1 MDRSWMS
8 KDRRSKDYADG
19 VESLIAFALQYST
32 YKNSIKCPCLQCDA
46 APNGPPTSRAEWHH
60 TVEFNDVDSTIEMVQ
75 VAYDDR
81 KNDPK
86 LFETLLED
94 AQKPLYPGCRNFTKL
109 SALVKLYNLKARYGW
124 SDKSF
129 SELLSILGDMLPL
142 NNELHLSMYEAKKTL
157 NTLGMEYE
165 KIHACPN
172 DCILYRNELKDATSC
187 PTCGTSRWKLDGTGT
202 KKRKGVL
209 AKVMWYFPPIPR
221 FRRLFQSLKIAKDL
235 IWPAQER
242 EFDGK
247 MHHPSDSP
255 SWKLVDHRWPD
266 FASEPKNLR
275 LAISTDGVECYD
287 VHQQEVFTLKAVLLW
302 TINDFPAYGNL
313 SGCVVKG
320 YFACPICGEDTFS
333 HRLKHGKKNSYTG
346 HRRFLPCNHPFR
358 KQKKAFNGK
367 QEFSSP
373 PQPLS
378 GEEILRK
385 IDVISNSWGKNKNS
399 QGKLNVNTINC
410 WKKKSIFFDLEYW
423 KYLHVRHSLDAMH
436 IEKNVCESIIG
447 TLLNIPGKMKDGL
460 NSRLDLLEMGL
471 RCELGPSKVV
481 DVSALD
487 KLQNDLVVTLCLLE
501 KYFPPSFFD
510 IMLHLTIHLVREVR
524 LCGPVYLRW
533 MYPFERFMKVLK
545 GYVRNRNRP
554 EGCIAECYIV
564 EEAIEFCTEYLSN
577 VDAIGIPISANI
589 DQKVGAQIP
598 GGQIVTIDSN
608 LWLHA
613 HHYVL
618 ENTTIVQPYIEIPV
632 FKCDWVDNK
641 NGIKVDDLA
650 FTLVDFSKIAHK
662 SNPFILASQAK
673 QVFYVQDQLDPRW
686 SVVLS
691 TPQKDFLDMERGED
705 FVDNSI
711 EHHLFIGALPQIE
724 ALDATCHGMGCNSH
738 KIGESAVHLTSYL
751 GVLARTMVLIRYKT
765 WHVVPKQLKDKLWD
779 SIEHIVEGS
788 KGKKDDTFDEV
799 AISVIEKIDKLL
811 KESQENG
818 RSVSGSNDILV
829 EALGTPEYSGRVRAK
844 GKHYTPRQYFN
855 SAANCAI
862 RDFIATSKEE
872 QRIFQAE
879 VLAKLSQVGAVTP
892 QSDVSSSNMKQKQL
906 LLPEAVDKPIR
917 KVEDVT
923 PPEAIEPQKKVRKF
937 ELAIDTKEN
946 IVAGGTIILE
956 CGPNYLVVVDAP
968 YDSSA
973 PLPIPI
979 PGQTT
984 TVGAAN
990 GYQVLWPTNLVI
1002 IYTPILVL
1010 VALEMKKMIAYY
1022 LDPMACQPCDD
1033 LKDIVNMAMRINPPE
1048 KQKTSKREPTWVKV
1062 VCPRQPGSVECG
1074 YYVMRY
1080 MKEIIANPNQLTSK
1094 VVQKGI
1100 GHSINNVTTALDE
1113 GHPQTIQIYHQK
1125 NFEIEH
1131 LEMHGNYRKWRSE
1144 IRYDSISLESPHSRA
1159 QRISPSLSSSDPGI
1173 LNKLRDLYTWED
1185 GTHNSGLLR
1194 YGSEASHW
1202 ILKKVSGPM
1211 EGQLFTFGD
1220 GTFGALGLEDFEVM
1234 KLIGPPPAS

>member
-1 MDRSWMS
+1 
-8 KDRRSKDYADG
+8 
-19 VESLIAFALQYST
+19 
-32 YKNSIKCPCLQCDA
+32 
-46 APNGPPTSRAEWHH
+46 
-60 TVEFNDVDSTIEMVQ
+60 
-75 VAYDDR
+75 
-81 KNDPK
+81 
-86 LFETLLED
+86 
-94 AQKPLYPGCRNFTKL
+94 
-109 SALVKLYNLKARYGW
+109 
-124 SDKSF
+124 
-129 SELLSILGDMLPL
+129 
-142 NNELHLSMYEAKKTL
+142 
-157 NTLGMEYE
+157 
-165 KIHACPN
+165 
-172 DCILYRNELKDATSC
+172 
-187 PTCGTSRWKLDGTGT
+187 
-202 KKRKGVL
+202 
-209 AKVMWYFPPIPR
+209 
-221 FRRLFQSLKIAKDL
+221 
-235 IWPAQER
+235 
-242 EFDGK
+242 

-266 FASEPKNLR
+266 FASEPRNLR
-275 LAISTDGVECYD
+275 LAILADARGLYIKV
-287 VHQQEVFTLKAVLLW
+287 VLLW

-367 QEFSSP
+367 
-373 PQPLS
+373 
-378 GEEILRK
+378 
-385 IDVISNSWGKNKNS
+385 
-399 QGKLNVNTINC
+399 T
-410 WKKKSIFFDLEYW
+410 
-423 KYLHVRHSLDAMH
+423 
-436 IEKNVCESIIG
+436 
-447 TLLNIPGKMKDGL
+447 KDGL

-471 RCELGPSKVV
+471 SKVV

-589 DQKVGAQIP
+589 DQKVGAPIP
-598 GGQIVTIDSN
+598 GGQVVTIDSN

-632 FKCDWVDNK
+632 FKCDWVENK
-641 NGIKVDDLA
+641 NGIKVDDLG

-662 SNPFILASQAK
+662 SDHFILASQAK

-691 TPQKDFLDMERGED
+691 TPQKDFLDMEGGED

-711 EHHLFIGALPQIE
+711 EHHPFIGALPQIE
-724 ALDATCHGMGCNSH
+724 AFDVMDDSDATCHGMGCNSH
-738 KIGESAVHLTSYL
+738 KIVKYILPFED
-751 GVLARTMVLIRYKT
+751 
-765 WHVVPKQLKDKLWD
+765 QLELLKRPPIQYTFIEDEDWIIFVKDRLSDNFK
-779 SIEHIVEGS
+779 
-788 KGKKDDTFDEV
+788 
-799 AISVIEKIDKLL
+799 DKLL

-844 GKHYTPRQYFN
+844 GKHYTPHQYFN
-855 SAANCAI
+855 SVADRAI
-862 RDFIATSKEE
+862 RDFIAASKEE

-879 VLAKLSQVGAVTP
+879 VLAKLSQVGAATP

-937 ELAIDTKEN
+937 ELAIGTKEN

-984 TVGAAN
+984 TVGAAI

-1002 IYTPILVL
+1002 ICTPILASKKAKKQKVNEVEVKSKDL
-1010 VALEMKKMIAYY
+1010 HDERNIEMIISSKEVSSNCILYYIWHLHRKLIDAKQAERYVFVNPALVSKAGMEREARKTGQVALEMKKMIAYY

-1033 LKDIVNMAMRINPPE
+1033 LKDIGNENQPTG
-1048 KQKTSKREPTWVKV
+1048 KTENIKEEPTWVKV

-1094 VVQKGI
+1094 LVVF
-1100 GHSINNVTTALDE
+1100 SIWIILGVAL
-1113 GHPQTIQIYHQK
+1113 
-1125 NFEIEH
+1125 
-1131 LEMHGNYRKWRSE
+1131 L
-1144 IRYDSISLESPHSRA
+1144 
-1159 QRISPSLSSSDPGI
+1159 
-1173 LNKLRDLYTWED
+1173 
-1185 GTHNSGLLR
+1185 
-1194 YGSEASHW
+1194 
-1202 ILKKVSGPM
+1202 
-1211 EGQLFTFGD
+1211 
-1220 GTFGALGLEDFEVM
+1220 
-1234 KLIGPPPAS
+1234 

>member
-19 VESLIAFALQYST
+19 VESFIAFALQYST
-32 YKNSIKCPCLQCDA
+32 YKNSMKCPCLQCGNMIFHTPQKIREHLFFYGIDQSYHTWYWHGDA
-46 APNGPPTSRAEWHH
+46 APSGPPTSRAEWHH

-86 LFETLLED
+86 LFETLLEN

-129 SELLSILGDMLPL
+129 SKLLSILRDMLPL
-142 NNELHLSMYEAKKTL
+142 NNELPLSMYEAKKTL

-202 KKRKGVL
+202 KKRKGVP

-221 FRRLFQSLKIAKDL
+221 FRRLFQSPKIAKDL
-235 IWPAQER
+235 IWHAQER
-242 EFDGK
+242 EFNGK
-247 MHHPSDSP
+247 MRHPSDSP

-266 FASEPKNLR
+266 FASEPRNLR
-275 LAISTDGVECYD
+275 LAISADGINPHSSMSSRHSCWPIIMVIYNLPPWLCMKRKFMMLSLLISGPRQPGNDIDVYLAPLLDDLKMLWDVGVECYD
-287 VHQQEVFTLKAVLLW
+287 VHQQEVFTLRAVLLW

-399 QGKLNVNTINC
+399 RGKLNVNTTNC

-423 KYLHVRHSLDAMH
+423 KYLHVRHSLDVMH

-447 TLLNIPGKMKDGL
+447 TLLNIPGKTKDGL

-471 RCELGPSKVV
+471 RCELGPRFESNRTYLPPACYTLSKVEKKVFCQTLSQLKVPEGYCSNMRNLVSMEDLKLYGLKSHDYHTLMQQLLPMSLRSLLPKHVRHAICRLSFFFNALCSKVV

-510 IMLHLTIHLVREVR
+510 IMLHLTVHLVREVR

-554 EGCIAECYIV
+554 EGCIAECYIA

-589 DQKVGAQIP
+589 DQKVGAPIP
-598 GGQIVTIDSN
+598 GGQVVTIDSN

-618 ENTTIVQPYIEIPV
+618 ENTTIVQPYIE
-632 FKCDWVDNK
+632 
-641 NGIKVDDLA
+641 
-650 FTLVDFSKIAHK
+650 
-662 SNPFILASQAK
+662 
-673 QVFYVQDQLDPRW
+673 
-686 SVVLS
+686 
-691 TPQKDFLDMERGED
+691 
-705 FVDNSI
+705 
-711 EHHLFIGALPQIE
+711 
-724 ALDATCHGMGCNSH
+724 
-738 KIGESAVHLTSYL
+738 
-751 GVLARTMVLIRYKT
+751 
-765 WHVVPKQLKDKLWD
+765 
-779 SIEHIVEGS
+779 
-788 KGKKDDTFDEV
+788 
-799 AISVIEKIDKLL
+799 
-811 KESQENG
+811 
-818 RSVSGSNDILV
+818 
-829 EALGTPEYSGRVRAK
+829 
-844 GKHYTPRQYFN
+844 
-855 SAANCAI
+855 
-862 RDFIATSKEE
+862 
-872 QRIFQAE
+872 
-879 VLAKLSQVGAVTP
+879 
-892 QSDVSSSNMKQKQL
+892 
-906 LLPEAVDKPIR
+906 
-917 KVEDVT
+917 
-923 PPEAIEPQKKVRKF
+923 
-937 ELAIDTKEN
+937 
-946 IVAGGTIILE
+946 
-956 CGPNYLVVVDAP
+956 
-968 YDSSA
+968 
-973 PLPIPI
+973 
-979 PGQTT
+979 
-984 TVGAAN
+984 
-990 GYQVLWPTNLVI
+990 
-1002 IYTPILVL
+1002 
-1010 VALEMKKMIAYY
+1010 
-1022 LDPMACQPCDD
+1022 
-1033 LKDIVNMAMRINPPE
+1033 
-1048 KQKTSKREPTWVKV
+1048 
-1062 VCPRQPGSVECG
+1062 
-1074 YYVMRY
+1074 
-1080 MKEIIANPNQLTSK
+1080 
-1094 VVQKGI
+1094 
-1100 GHSINNVTTALDE
+1100 
-1113 GHPQTIQIYHQK
+1113 
-1125 NFEIEH
+1125 
-1131 LEMHGNYRKWRSE
+1131 
-1144 IRYDSISLESPHSRA
+1144 
-1159 QRISPSLSSSDPGI
+1159 
-1173 LNKLRDLYTWED
+1173 
-1185 GTHNSGLLR
+1185 
-1194 YGSEASHW
+1194 
-1202 ILKKVSGPM
+1202 
-1211 EGQLFTFGD
+1211 
-1220 GTFGALGLEDFEVM
+1220 
-1234 KLIGPPPAS
+1234 